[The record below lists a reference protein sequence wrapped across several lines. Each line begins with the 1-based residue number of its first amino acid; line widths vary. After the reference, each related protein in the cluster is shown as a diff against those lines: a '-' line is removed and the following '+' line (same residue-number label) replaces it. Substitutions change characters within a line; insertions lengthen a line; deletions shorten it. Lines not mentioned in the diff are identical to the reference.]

1 MSLQVWLP
9 LCGNINDQGVLG
21 VSTSGAPASWGNGK
35 IGKCATFTGNIA
47 NRITTPDIQAL
58 RHTNNF
64 SYCVW
69 LNQNYSS
76 TADTQQY
83 AFTYGRADVGSYGYG
98 IWIKS
103 ASVIACW
110 FGARVTELTC
120 PANEWHHV
128 AVTVSGTTIK
138 YYVDGILSKTATT
151 ATLPTYLDSE
161 CKGLGLGCFHYS
173 GDIYPYYGSM
183 NDFRIYDHCLSAR
196 EIKEISKGLF
206 LHYPLNSPY
215 TTTLTNKYSGDNAEG
230 KGSSGDFTITKLA
243 NERGYNYKFSYTG
256 TGSNKWMN
264 IYFPN
269 VTFTAGKIYDYSCK
283 TRLNSNS
290 NVSFYFRASRISN
303 DWVTST
309 QNVCSNKGKW
319 IEHHIRLT
327 LAATSD
333 RSGTSYTTQPL
344 IEYYT
349 NNMSTSGTVY
359 SLDIDIKDIQIV
371 ESPDNNDIPFHNSS
385 YKSST
390 MNDTSGYLSTAIP
403 SGTIGYSSDSPR
415 YDGSYIFSDTSHFK
429 LTQPLVSPSQFT
441 CSFWV
446 KPTSLGSYA
455 IITSNYNNPSS
466 GFWIAVNCENSGLW
480 FYNGS
485 YARSNKGLLTLN
497 TWYHACLVFK
507 DGVFT
512 WYQNGEAAG
521 TTDLSSRSKTL
532 DIANTISI
540 GNSFTGTQW
549 NTNFNGNISDFRMY
563 STALSATDV
572 KELYNT
578 PISLTN
584 TGTLMTQGEFK
595 EV

>member
-9 LCGNINDQGVLG
+9 LNGTFENYGLLGPLTQTAAPTYVNGKLGKAVSTGGYKMTANQTASVLNNKAVSICFWVYINAATGTTDNRNMFFGNDSMAANNNRKFSLFNYPSVNDLHWSWQNDTANNTYVGNTLSGCIPSYKWTHVAMTYENPNGSIYINGIKRISFNG
-21 VSTSGAPASWGNGK
+21 VSNSSSFAYE
-35 IGKCATFTGNIA
+35 
-47 NRITTPDIQAL
+47 TTVL
-58 RHTNNF
+58 YNS
-64 SYCVW
+64 SYM
-69 LNQNYSS
+69 Y
-76 TADTQQY
+76 
-83 AFTYGRADVGSYGYG
+83 R
-98 IWIKS
+98 
-103 ASVIACW
+103 
-110 FGARVTELTC
+110 
-120 PANEWHHV
+120 
-128 AVTVSGTTIK
+128 
-138 YYVDGILSKTATT
+138 
-151 ATLPTYLDSE
+151 
-161 CKGLGLGCFHYS
+161 
-173 GDIYPYYGSM
+173 

-196 EIKEISKGLF
+196 EVKEISKGLF
-206 LHYPLNSPY
+206 LHYPLNNPY

-256 TGSNKWMN
+256 TGSNKWMI

-269 VTFTAGKIYDYSCK
+269 VTFTAGKVYDYSCK

-290 NVSFYFRASRISN
+290 NVSFYFRASRMSN
-303 DWVTST
+303 DWDTSS
-309 QNVCSNKGKW
+309 QNVCSNKGVW
-319 IEHHIRLT
+319 VERHIRLT

-349 NNMSTSGTVY
+349 NNISTSGTVY

-371 ESPDNNDIPFHNSS
+371 EAPNNNDIPFHNSS

-390 MNDTSGYLSTAIP
+390 INDTSGYLSTATP

-415 YDGSYIFSDTSHFK
+415 YDGSYVFTDKSHFK

-446 KPTSLGSYA
+446 KPTSLGGYA
-455 IITSNYNNPSS
+455 IITSNYNNPAS
-466 GFWIAVNCENSGLW
+466 GFWIAVNCEGSGLW
-480 FYNGS
+480 FYNGG
-485 YARSNKGLLTLN
+485 YARSNKGLLTMN
-497 TWYHACLVFK
+497 TWYHVCLVFK

-532 DIANTISI
+532 GIADTISI
-540 GNSFTGTQW
+540 GNSYTGTQW
-549 NTNFNGNISDFRMY
+549 NTNFNGSISDFRMY
-563 STALSATDV
+563 ATALSAADV

-578 PISLTN
+578 PISLAN